1 MGSDLVTKACGK
13 SDRCLPGRDAT
24 DFWPFSLSLFGCFS
38 SSRYRVTSP
47 SRGPPSPRSRRAP
60 PPVSG
65 PSSPHVHPRALSV
78 SVAVS
83 TSCRRPTTDAVVVV
97 VLWFLGAADAGLFGA
112 PPPPGATRCLN
123 AASTPTESER
133 AVAADALARLSH
145 DDSIRGG
152 SRRAR
157 RGRRV
162 RPVPVRELLKTYAA
176 LADR

>member
-1 MGSDLVTKACGK
+1 M
-13 SDRCLPGRDAT
+13 
-24 DFWPFSLSLFGCFS
+24 
-38 SSRYRVTSP
+38 
-47 SRGPPSPRSRRAP
+47 SPRPAANPTGDFPAEMPLIFGFLPLSFWLFLLHAILRDVAFSGSPFAQVTPRTASRLGAVITAR
-60 PPVSG
+60 
-65 PSSPHVHPRALSV
+65 PSSGALGF
-78 SVAVS
+78 
-83 TSCRRPTTDAVVVV
+83 CRRLHLLSTTDAVVVV